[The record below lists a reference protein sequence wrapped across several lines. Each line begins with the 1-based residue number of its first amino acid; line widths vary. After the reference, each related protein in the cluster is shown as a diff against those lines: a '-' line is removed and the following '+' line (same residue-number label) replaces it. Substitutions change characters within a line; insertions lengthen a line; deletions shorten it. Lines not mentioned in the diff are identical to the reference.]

1 MMNLESRR
9 QFLKRA
15 STVALMSGAVGA
27 PGAASPP
34 RREKAQIAITLD
46 LEMSR
51 NFPEWENTEWDY
63 QKGNLDDAAKQYTVD
78 VCRRVKA
85 KGGVVHSFVVGQV
98 FEQANIDWLKE
109 IVQDGHAVGPYVASR
124 L

>member
-1 MMNLESRR
+1 MNLESRR

-27 PGAASPP
+27 PGAASPA

-51 NFPEWENTEWDY
+51 NFPEWENTEWII
-63 QKGNLDDAAKQYTVD
+63 KREISMTPRSNTRSMFA
-78 VCRRVKA
+78 
-85 KGGVVHSFVVGQV
+85 GG
-98 FEQANIDWLKE
+98 
-109 IVQDGHAVGPYVASR
+109 
-124 L
+124 